1 MPPIWCAPRPKARGD
16 GYTPRPDSATRN
28 PAKSPHPPNCH
39 CEQRSEPAIPPPYR
53 SKAIETTTQTRNIAL
68 PAKCLKTTD
77 KMSIPIPED
86 GLTGPRLISAVTT
99 LVIAIAMASLDT
111 SIANTA
117 LPTIATDLN
126 ASPADSIWVVN
137 AYQLALVVSLL
148 PFASLGEI
156 IGYRRVYV
164 WGLAVFT
171 IASLLCALS
180 WSLPTLTAARIIQG
194 FGASGIMS
202 VNTALIRFIYPSK
215 SLGRGV
221 GNNALVVAVST
232 AIGPTIAAA
241 ILSLGTWQWLFAIN
255 VPLGL
260 IAFVLALR
268 VLPDTSRSPHRFD
281 LTSAALNAAT
291 FGFLIFGIGEAAHS
305 ANLLIT
311 ATTLAIAVASGATLI
326 YRQLGLPA
334 PMLPVDLYRRPMFA
348 LSSLTAL
355 CSFTAQGLAFV
366 ALPFYFQTVL
376 GFSAVETG
384 LLLTPWPFMT
394 AIAAP
399 IAGPLSDR
407 FPPAILGGIGLA
419 ILAIGL
425 ALVATLPE
433 HPAITDIVWRML
445 ICGTGF
451 GFFQSPNLRA
461 IISSAPPERSGGA
474 SGIVAT
480 SRLVGQ
486 AIGAALVA
494 LCFGI
499 SMQLGPSLALTM
511 AAVFSGAGSVVSFS
525 RLAAKPLKTP
535 ARGGAARG

>member
-1 MPPIWCAPRPKARGD
+1 MP
-16 GYTPRPDSATRN
+16 
-28 PAKSPHPPNCH
+28 
-39 CEQRSEPAIPPPYR
+39 
-53 SKAIETTTQTRNIAL
+53 
-68 PAKCLKTTD
+68 
-77 KMSIPIPED
+77 MPIPED
-86 GLTGPRLISAVTT
+86 GLSGRRLISAVIT
-99 LVIAIAMASLDT
+99 LVIAVAMASLDT

-117 LPTIATDLN
+117 LPTIAIDLH
-126 ASPADSIWVVN
+126 ASPADSVWVVN

-164 WGLAVFT
+164 WGLVVFVV
-171 IASLLCALS
+171 ASLLCALS

-194 FGASGIMS
+194 FGASGVMS
-202 VNTALIRFIYPSK
+202 VNTALIRFIYPAR

-221 GNNALVVAVST
+221 GYNALTVAVST
-232 AIGPTIAAA
+232 AVGPTIAAG

-260 IAFVLALR
+260 ISFVLALR
-268 VLPDTSRSPHRFD
+268 VLPDTKRAPHRFD
-281 LTSAALNAAT
+281 LGSAALNATT
-291 FGFLIFGIGEAAHS
+291 FGFLIFGIGEAAHEAS
-305 ANLLIT
+305 LFIT
-311 ATTLAIAVASGATLI
+311 GTTLAIALAAGIALV

-348 LSSLTAL
+348 LSSLTAF
-355 CSFTAQGLAFV
+355 CSFSAQGLAFV

-384 LLLTPWPFMT
+384 LLLTPWPVMT

-419 ILAIGL
+419 ILCVGL
-425 ALVATLPE
+425 TLVATLPD
-433 HPAITDIVWRML
+433 HPDIPGIVWRML
-445 ICGTGF
+445 VCGTGF
-451 GFFQSPNLRA
+451 GFFQSPNLKA
-461 IISSAPPERSGGA
+461 IISSAPPERSGSA

-486 AIGAALVA
+486 AVGAALVA

-499 SMQLGPSLALTM
+499 SLRQGPSLALAM

-525 RLAAKPLKTP
+525 RMATNP
-535 ARGGAARG
+535 APRGAATRG

>member
-1 MPPIWCAPRPKARGD
+1 MD
-16 GYTPRPDSATRN
+16 TMDN
-28 PAKSPHPPNCH
+28 PVT
-39 CEQRSEPAIPPPYR
+39 E
-53 SKAIETTTQTRNIAL
+53 
-68 PAKCLKTTD
+68 
-77 KMSIPIPED
+77 ED
-86 GLTGPRLISAVTT
+86 GLSGPRLISAVTT
-99 LVIAIAMASLDT
+99 IVIAIAMASLDT

-117 LPTIATDLN
+117 LPTIAADLN
-126 ASPADSIWVVN
+126 ASPADSVWVVN

-164 WGLAVFT
+164 WGVVVFT

-202 VNTALIRFIYPSK
+202 VNTALIRFIYPSR

-232 AIGPTIAAA
+232 AVGPTIAAG
-241 ILSLGTWQWLFAIN
+241 ILSLGNWQWLFAVN

-260 IAFVLALR
+260 VAFVLALR
-268 VLPDTSRSPHRFD
+268 VLPETRRATHRFD
-281 LTSAALNAAT
+281 RVSAALNAAT

-305 ANLLIT
+305 ANLVVTMGALG
-311 ATTLAIAVASGATLI
+311 IALVSGVALI
-326 YRQLGLPA
+326 YRQLGLQA

-348 LSSLTAL
+348 LSSLTSL
-355 CSFTAQGLAFV
+355 CSFAAQGLAFV

-384 LLLTPWPFMT
+384 LLLTPWPVMT

-407 FPPAILGGIGLA
+407 YPPAILGGTGLA
-419 ILAIGL
+419 ILCTGL
-425 ALVATLPE
+425 ALIATLPG
-433 HPAITDIVWRML
+433 HPGIPSIVWRMMV
-445 ICGTGF
+445 CGAGF
-451 GFFQSPNLRA
+451 GFFQSPNLKA
-461 IISSAPPERSGGA
+461 IMSSAPPERSGGA

-480 SRLVGQ
+480 SRLIGQ
-486 AIGAALVA
+486 AVGAALVA
-494 LCFGI
+494 VCFGI
-499 SMQLGPSLALTM
+499 SMRNGPSLALAM

-525 RLAAKPLKTP
+525 RLAAKPFKP
-535 ARGGAARG
+535 RGRWAA